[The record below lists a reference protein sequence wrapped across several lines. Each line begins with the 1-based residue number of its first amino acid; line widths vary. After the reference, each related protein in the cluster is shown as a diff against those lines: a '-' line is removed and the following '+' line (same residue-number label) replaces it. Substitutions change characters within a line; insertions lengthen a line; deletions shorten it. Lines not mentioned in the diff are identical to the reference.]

1 MALARSNRKKMEKA
15 PIVYSTMCVIEV
27 MAEGYVP
34 STQNYDA
41 VDNVFFPDYADSPL
55 NLFPRCT
62 LIDPDSP
69 DAAQTCNARLISF
82 EWFEVTKSGQ
92 KAIYS
97 KGVTPPSDY
106 DVVTTGEYTGQLI
119 VKSNGKVGAPR
130 AMRFVGI
137 YMEDGYTY
145 KFDRSIPLATNDI
158 SLASIELMID
168 ADKATSYNPL
178 RMPEQQTINVTI
190 RKGTTDMTN
199 DDRCKLLWYR
209 RNSKGTETLLTDT
222 DAYENI
228 DIVSTVKSPNGSIT
242 SLTINREMIGDI
254 QTYVVY
260 ALFRNDKVFPNAP
273 EDQDPRAYTTIKRQF
288 PVLTCD
294 VRGDGLHDTVGKVC
308 LKAIVSDNQGVI
320 ENWSRYLYASWKVSD
335 GTTEVEKMRGEEV
348 MFPMEYGKEFF
359 CDIEDR
365 GTNKVLVSDT
375 GEWLL
380 DSDGSVIVARDYE
393 GD

>member
-92 KAIYS
+92 KSIYS

-119 VKSNGKVGAPR
+119 VKSNGKVGVPR

-320 ENWSRYLYASWKVSD
+320 ENWNRYLYASWKVSN

>member
-97 KGVTPPSDY
+97 KGVTPPNDY

-273 EDQDPRAYTTIKRQF
+273 EDQDPRSYTTIKRQF

-320 ENWSRYLYASWKVSD
+320 ENWNRYLYASWKVSD

-380 DSDGSVIVARDYE
+380 DSDGSVIVVRDYE

>member
-119 VKSNGKVGAPR
+119 VKSNGKVGVPR

-209 RNSKGTETLLTDT
+209 RNSKGAETLLTDT

-320 ENWSRYLYASWKVSD
+320 ENWNRYLYASWKVSD

-348 MFPMEYGKEFF
+348 MFPMEYGKEFL

>member
-27 MAEGYVP
+27 MAEGYIP

-119 VKSNGKVGAPR
+119 VKSNGKVGVPR

-320 ENWSRYLYASWKVSD
+320 ENWSRYLYASWKVSN

>member
-1 MALARSNRKKMEKA
+1 MVLVRSQRKRMEKA
-15 PIVYSTMCVIEV
+15 PIVYSTMCNIEV

-62 LIDPDSP
+62 LINPDSP
-69 DAAQTCNARLISF
+69 DAAQTCNAKLLSF
-82 EWFEVTKSGQ
+82 EWFVVSKSGQ
-92 KAIYS
+92 TAIYS
-97 KGVTPPSDY
+97 NGVTTPEGY
-106 DVVTTGEYTGQLI
+106 DVVTSGEYTGQLV
-119 VKSNGKVGAPR
+119 VKTNGKVGVPR

-137 YMEDGYTY
+137 YTEDGYTY
-145 KFDRSIPLATNDI
+145 KFERSIPLATNDV

-168 ADKATSYNPL
+168 ADKATVYNPL
-178 RMPEQQTINVTI
+178 RMPEQQTINVSV

-199 DDRCKLLWYR
+199 DERCKLLWYR
-209 RNSKGTETLLTDT
+209 RDSKGTETPLTDI
-222 DAYENI
+222 DSYENI
-228 DIVSTVKSPNGSIT
+228 DIVSTAKSTNGSIT

-260 ALFRNDKVFPNAP
+260 ALFRNDKVFSAAP
-273 EDQDPRAYTTIKRQF
+273 GDADPRAYTTIKRQF
-288 PVLTCD
+288 PVLTCE

-320 ENWSRYLYASWKVSD
+320 ENWNKYLYASWKISD
-335 GTTEVEKMRGEEV
+335 GKTETEKARGPEV
-348 MFPMEYGKEFF
+348 MFPMVYGKEFF

-365 GTNKVLVSDT
+365 GTNKVLTSDT
-375 GEWLL
+375 GEWLI
-380 DSDGSVIVARDYE
+380 DSDGSLIVARDYE

>member
-1 MALARSNRKKMEKA
+1 MVLVRSNRKKMEKA
-15 PIVYSTMCVIEV
+15 PIVYSTMCTIEV

-41 VDNVFFPDYADSPL
+41 IDNVFFPDYADSPL

-62 LIDPDSP
+62 LINPDSP
-69 DAAQTCNARLISF
+69 DAAQTINAKLISF

-92 KAIYS
+92 KVIYS
-97 KGVTPPSDY
+97 KGVTTPSGY
-106 DVVTTGEYTGQLI
+106 DVVTSGEYTGQLI
-119 VKSNGKVGAPR
+119 VKSNGKVGVPR

-158 SLASIELMID
+158 SLTSIELMID

-199 DDRCKLLWYR
+199 DERCKLLWYR
-209 RNSKGTETLLTDT
+209 RNSKGIETLLTDT
-222 DAYENI
+222 VAYENI

-260 ALFRNDKVFPNAP
+260 ALFRSDKVFPNAP
-273 EDQDPRAYTTIKRQF
+273 GDQDSRAYTTIKRQF
-288 PVLTCD
+288 PALTCE
-294 VRGDGLHDTVGKVC
+294 VRGDGLHDTTGEVC

-320 ENWSRYLYASWKVSD
+320 ENWNRYLYASWKVSD
-335 GTTEVEKMRGEEV
+335 GTTEEEKMRGEEV

>member
-119 VKSNGKVGAPR
+119 VKSNGKVGVPR

-222 DAYENI
+222 NAYENI

-320 ENWSRYLYASWKVSD
+320 ENWSRYLYASWKVSN

>member
-1 MALARSNRKKMEKA
+1 MVLVRSNRKKMEKA
-15 PIVYSTMCVIEV
+15 PIVYSTMCTIEV

-41 VDNVFFPDYADSPL
+41 IDNVFFPDYADSPL

-62 LIDPDSP
+62 LINPDSP
-69 DAAQTCNARLISF
+69 DAAQTCNTKLISF

-97 KGVTPPSDY
+97 KGVTTPSGY

-119 VKSNGKVGAPR
+119 VKSNGKVGVPR

-178 RMPEQQTINVTI
+178 RMPEQQTINATI

-199 DDRCKLLWYR
+199 DERCKLLWYR

-260 ALFRNDKVFPNAP
+260 ALFRSDKVFPNAP
-273 EDQDPRAYTTIKRQF
+273 GDQDPRAYTTIKRQF
-288 PVLTCD
+288 PALTCE
-294 VRGDGLHDTVGKVC
+294 VRGDGLHDTTGEVC

-320 ENWSRYLYASWKVSD
+320 ENWNRYLYASWKVSD
-335 GTTEVEKMRGEEV
+335 GMTEEEKMRGEEV

>member
-1 MALARSNRKKMEKA
+1 MILARSDRKKMEKA

-41 VDNVFFPDYADSPL
+41 VDNVFFPDYAVSPL

-62 LIDPDSP
+62 LINPDSP

-97 KGVTPPSDY
+97 KGVTQPSDY
-106 DVVTTGEYTGQLI
+106 DVITTGEYTGQLI
-119 VKSNGKVGAPR
+119 VKSNGKVGSPR

-145 KFDRSIPLATNDI
+145 KFDRIIPLATNDI

-178 RMPEQQTINVTI
+178 RMPEQQTINVTT

-209 RNSKGTETLLTDT
+209 RNSKGIETLLTDT

-320 ENWSRYLYASWKVSD
+320 ENWNRYIYASWKVSD

-380 DSDGSVIVARDYE
+380 DSDGSVIVTRDYE

>member
-119 VKSNGKVGAPR
+119 VKSNGKVGVPR

-158 SLASIELMID
+158 SLTSIELMID

-294 VRGDGLHDTVGKVC
+294 VRGDGLHDTIGKVC

-320 ENWSRYLYASWKVSD
+320 ENWNRYLYASWKVSD

-348 MFPMEYGKEFF
+348 MFPMEYGKEFL

>member
-119 VKSNGKVGAPR
+119 VKSNGKVGVPR

-145 KFDRSIPLATNDI
+145 KFDRSIPLATSDI

-320 ENWSRYLYASWKVSD
+320 ENWSRYLYASWKVSN

>member
-119 VKSNGKVGAPR
+119 VKSNGKVGVPR

-320 ENWSRYLYASWKVSD
+320 ENWSRYLYASWKVSN

>member
-1 MALARSNRKKMEKA
+1 MVLARSNRKKMEKA

-69 DAAQTCNARLISF
+69 DAAQTCNARLLSF

-106 DVVTTGEYTGQLI
+106 GVVTTGEYTGQLI
-119 VKSNGKVGAPR
+119 VKSNGKVGVPR

-158 SLASIELMID
+158 SLTSIELMID

-320 ENWSRYLYASWKVSD
+320 ENWNRYIYASWKVSD

-380 DSDGSVIVARDYE
+380 DADGSVIVARDYE

>member
-97 KGVTPPSDY
+97 KGVTPPNDY

-273 EDQDPRAYTTIKRQF
+273 EDQDPSAYTTIKRQF

-320 ENWSRYLYASWKVSD
+320 ENWNRYLYASWKVSD

-380 DSDGSVIVARDYE
+380 DSDGSVIVVRDYE